1 MNSFKVADI
10 KANSYFTD
18 DVSIDNTFLLL
29 PKKKEVTQSMLTAL
43 MEWQFYDVYSKGE
56 LVSVE
61 SNEPQNFFVASERM
75 NTSSTSTE
83 NSPVQV
89 TEELSSDITDDFDTE
104 GIISD
109 VSGRDHE
116 LDTIKKIDLS
126 VITNEDNK
134 QALVQKLYNEY
145 LSYVFDLY
153 TYYATHK
160 EIDLL
165 ALSEKI
171 KEICVFVR
179 DNRRYVLQVV
189 PNQGEDEQ
197 HFLISHSLRS
207 TILAITIG
215 IQLRFPSA
223 KLVELGIACLL
234 HEIGMIRLPSQL
246 YLSQHRLSPAEKNL
260 LNAHPIISY
269 TILKGFDMP
278 LNICLAVLEH
288 HEKENGTGYPRHI
301 MGDKISLYAKIIS
314 VVCSYDAITAP
325 RSYKE
330 MATSFEAMV
339 ELLQNKSKQYDETII
354 KALLYSLSLFPIG
367 SYVFLSDGKVAK
379 VIDVNPENPK
389 NPVVRIIGKKNGDGV
404 IKTSEE
410 GVKIIRV
417 LNKQELSDL
426 SKAGHID

>member
-171 KEICVFVR
+171 KEINFK
-179 DNRRYVLQVV
+179 Y
-189 PNQGEDEQ
+189 
-197 HFLISHSLRS
+197 I
-207 TILAITIG
+207 
-215 IQLRFPSA
+215 
-223 KLVELGIACLL
+223 
-234 HEIGMIRLPSQL
+234 
-246 YLSQHRLSPAEKNL
+246 
-260 LNAHPIISY
+260 
-269 TILKGFDMP
+269 
-278 LNICLAVLEH
+278 
-288 HEKENGTGYPRHI
+288 
-301 MGDKISLYAKIIS
+301 
-314 VVCSYDAITAP
+314 
-325 RSYKE
+325 
-330 MATSFEAMV
+330 
-339 ELLQNKSKQYDETII
+339 
-354 KALLYSLSLFPIG
+354 
-367 SYVFLSDGKVAK
+367 
-379 VIDVNPENPK
+379 
-389 NPVVRIIGKKNGDGV
+389 
-404 IKTSEE
+404 
-410 GVKIIRV
+410 
-417 LNKQELSDL
+417 
-426 SKAGHID
+426 